1 MMGVRCKQDVLGLFL
16 MSIPLTVVWR
26 VTVCSWTER
35 ETRSDSIPI
44 LYWEMVEE
52 DPKGRGVG
60 VGGLLGD
67 QKQLSNLGEGVAPL
81 NSPCQPLLQ

>member
-1 MMGVRCKQDVLGLFL
+1 
-16 MSIPLTVVWR
+16 
-26 VTVCSWTER
+26 
-35 ETRSDSIPI
+35 
-44 LYWEMVEE
+44 MVEE

-67 QKQLSNLGEGVAPL
+67 QKQLSNLGEGVGPL